1 LIAKNLKLTIEYDG
15 TDFAGWQVQ
24 PAERTVQ
31 GEIEKVLTTI
41 LGEKME
47 LAGSGRTDSGV
58 HAFGQVANFILEK
71 EVDLP
76 KLLHSLNSMLP
87 KDIVIRELAEVPG
100 DFHARYSAISRIY
113 SYRIHLGRTALN
125 HRHVWESPYDLGL
138 DELKWCAEVIRG
150 EHDFTSFCVAKS
162 QKDDCSCEVMDADWK
177 KVGRELLFH
186 IEADRFLHTMV
197 RSLVGTMVEVGR
209 GFLPKEEF
217 REMLK
222 LEDRQKS
229 GPTAPAKGLCLVAV
243 KY

>member
-1 LIAKNLKLTIEYDG
+1 MAKNLKLTIEYDG
-15 TDFAGWQVQ
+15 TDFAGWQIQ
-24 PAERTVQ
+24 PSERTVQ
-31 GEIEKVLTTI
+31 GEMEKVLTTI
-41 LGEKME
+41 LGKKTE
-47 LAGSGRTDSGV
+47 LVGSGRTDSGV
-58 HAFGQVANFILEK
+58 HAFGQVANFVIEE

-87 KDIVIRELAEVPG
+87 TDIVIRELTEVPE

-113 SYRIHLGRTALN
+113 SYRIHLGRSALN
-125 HRHVWESPYDLGL
+125 HRYLWELIYDLQL
-138 DELKWCAEVIRG
+138 EELKWCAEAIRG

-162 QKDDCSCEVMDADWK
+162 QKNDCSCEVMVADWK

-209 GFLPKEEF
+209 GFLPKEQFGEI
-217 REMLK
+217 LQ
-222 LEDRQKS
+222 LEDRTKA

-243 KY
+243 RY

>member
-1 LIAKNLKLTIEYDG
+1 MARNLKLTIEYDG
-15 TDFAGWQVQ
+15 TDFAGWQIQ
-24 PAERTVQ
+24 ASERTVQ
-31 GEIEKVLTTI
+31 GEMEKVLTTI
-41 LGEKME
+41 LGKKTE
-47 LAGSGRTDSGV
+47 LVGSGRTDSGV
-58 HAFGQVANFILEK
+58 HAFGQVANFVIE
-71 EVDLP
+71 EEDDLP

-87 KDIVIRELAEVPG
+87 TDIVIRELTEVPE

-125 HRHVWESPYDLGL
+125 HRHVWELPYDLSL
-138 DELKWCAEVIRG
+138 DELKWCAEVIIG

-162 QKDDCSCEVMDADWK
+162 QKNDCSCEVLVADWK

-217 REMLK
+217 GEIVTLK
-222 LEDRQKS
+222 DRTEA

-243 KY
+243 RY

>member
-1 LIAKNLKLTIEYDG
+1 MARNLKLTIEYDG
-15 TDFAGWQVQ
+15 TDFAGWQIQ
-24 PAERTVQ
+24 ASERTVQ
-31 GEIEKVLTTI
+31 GEMEKVLTTL
-41 LGEKME
+41 LGKKTE
-47 LAGSGRTDSGV
+47 LVGSGRTDSGV
-58 HAFGQVANFILEK
+58 HAFGQVANFVIEE

-87 KDIVIRELAEVPG
+87 TDIVIRELTEVPE

-125 HRHVWESPYDLGL
+125 HRHVWELPYDLSL
-138 DELKWCAEVIRG
+138 DELKWCAEVIIG

-162 QKDDCSCEVMDADWK
+162 QKNDCSCEVMVADWK

-217 REMLK
+217 GEIVELK
-222 LEDRQKS
+222 DRTEA

-243 KY
+243 RY

>member
-1 LIAKNLKLTIEYDG
+1 MARNLKLTIEYDG
-15 TDFAGWQVQ
+15 TDFAGWQIQ
-24 PAERTVQ
+24 TSERTVQ

-41 LGEKME
+41 LGKKTE
-47 LAGSGRTDSGV
+47 LVGSGRTDSGV
-58 HAFGQVANFILEK
+58 HAFGQVANFVIEE

-87 KDIVIRELAEVPG
+87 TDIVIRELTEVPE

-113 SYRIHLGRTALN
+113 SYRIHLGRSALN
-125 HRHVWESPYDLGL
+125 HRHVWELLYDLGL
-138 DELKWCAEVIRG
+138 EELKWCAEVIRG

-162 QKDDCSCEVMDADWK
+162 QKDDCSCEVMVADWK

-217 REMLK
+217 GEIVTLK
-222 LEDRQKS
+222 DRTEA

-243 KY
+243 RY

>member
-1 LIAKNLKLTIEYDG
+1 MARNLKLTIEYDG
-15 TDFAGWQVQ
+15 TDFAGWQIQ
-24 PAERTVQ
+24 ASERTVQ
-31 GEIEKVLTTI
+31 GEMEKVLTTI
-41 LGEKME
+41 LGKKTE
-47 LAGSGRTDSGV
+47 LVGSGRTDSGV
-58 HAFGQVANFILEK
+58 HAFGQVANFNVGG
-71 EVDLP
+71 EVDAA

-87 KDIVIRELAEVPG
+87 NDVVIRELSEVPE

-113 SYRIHLGRTALN
+113 SYRIHLGRSALN
-125 HRHVWESPYDLGL
+125 HRYLWELLYDLGL
-138 DELKWCAEVIRG
+138 EELKWCAEAIRG

-162 QKDDCSCEVMDADWK
+162 QKDDCSCEVMVADWK

-217 REMLK
+217 GEIVTLK
-222 LEDRQKS
+222 DRTEA

-243 KY
+243 RY